1 MQTIETT
8 SQFQAKVQTVQTMTT
23 KQTTI
28 QFRNSLLFLLSAHIW
43 YETEQRRYFE
53 AGVSVVS
60 REDPAISVGYL

>member
-53 AGVSVVS
+53 AGV
-60 REDPAISVGYL
+60 